1 MLGTAEG
8 WYGDLDGSKVGVNEV
23 CSEGVTVGVSDDC
36 VTTEVNG
43 VGLLDGSLVGK
54 IVGSK
59 VGAISK

>member
-1 MLGTAEG
+1 MGDRDESIEG
-8 WYGDLDGSKVGVNEV
+8 KM
-23 CSEGVTVGVSDDC
+23 DDC

-59 VGAISK
+59 VGAISE

>member
-1 MLGTAEG
+1 M
-8 WYGDLDGSKVGVNEV
+8 

>member
-1 MLGTAEG
+1 M
-8 WYGDLDGSKVGVNEV
+8 GDKDGSI
-23 CSEGVTVGVSDDC
+23 EGKMDDC

-59 VGAISK
+59 VGAISE